1 MRLAIAFGVCVLLFA
16 VFGDDHGVRAV
27 LQARRDA
34 RQLTAE
40 IAALRAENANLR
52 RRADALRA
60 DPAAIEA
67 EARASLGLV
76 RAGELVVTRAD

>member
-1 MRLAIAFGVCVLLFA
+1 MRLAIAFGMCVLLFA

-40 IAALRAENANLR
+40 IAMLRAENARLR

-67 EARASLGLV
+67 EARASLGLL

>member
-1 MRLAIAFGVCVLLFA
+1 MRLVIAFGVCVLLFA

-34 RQLTAE
+34 RQLTAD
-40 IAALRAENANLR
+40 IATLRAENARLR
-52 RRADALRA
+52 RRADALRD

-67 EARASLGLV
+67 EARGSLGLV
-76 RAGELVVTRAD
+76 RAGEIVVTRAD